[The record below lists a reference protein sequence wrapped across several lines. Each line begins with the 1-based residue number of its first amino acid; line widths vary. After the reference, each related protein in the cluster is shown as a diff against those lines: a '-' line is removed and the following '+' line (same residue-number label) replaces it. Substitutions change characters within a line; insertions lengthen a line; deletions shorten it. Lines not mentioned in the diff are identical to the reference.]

1 MNPGPSL
8 RFAPIAA
15 CALSFVLLTACGGG
29 GSDTS
34 SDPSGETAE
43 GFPTTVETLFGD
55 VEIEDRPENVVA
67 LGWSDAETA
76 LALGV
81 QPVGVSDWQDYGGA
95 GVGPWATDLFDSEP
109 GEVGTMEPNIEA
121 IASLETDGTP
131 ANRPHHPQA
140 PTIEPLASLEPDVIR
155 DTRSDNSQERHD
167 TLTPIAPVVGAPP
180 EVEVNYGTS
189 WQQQTRQVAQVL
201 GKEERGEEL
210 VTELEERF
218 TQIREDNPEFA
229 DTTIAVGAYFDGQ
242 YGAYVPGD
250 TRVDLLTELGFEYKS
265 ALAERVDG
273 DFYTDLSAELVEEL
287 DADLTVVFPIGGPET
302 GEFLHEDPVLQSI
315 PSAKDDRLIVV
326 DDLDLANAFSS
337 GSTLGINH
345 ALDEIVSQIQEAVG
359 E

>member
-15 CALSFVLLTACGGG
+15 CALSFALLTACGGG

-109 GEVGTMEPNIEA
+109 VEVGTMEPNIEA
-121 IASLETDGTP
+121 IASLE
-131 ANRPHHPQA
+131 
-140 PTIEPLASLEPDVIR
+140 PDVIL

-180 EVEVNYGTS
+180 EVEVDYGTS

-201 GKEERGEEL
+201 GEEERGEEL

-315 PSAKDDRLIVV
+315 PSAEDDRLIIV

>member
-109 GEVGTMEPNIEA
+109 VEVGTMEPNIEA
-121 IASLETDGTP
+121 IASLE
-131 ANRPHHPQA
+131 
-140 PTIEPLASLEPDVIR
+140 PDVIL

-201 GKEERGEEL
+201 GEEERGEEL

-315 PSAKDDRLIVV
+315 PSAEDDRLIIV

>member
-15 CALSFVLLTACGGG
+15 CTLSFALLTACGGG

-109 GEVGTMEPNIEA
+109 VEVGTMEPNIEA
-121 IASLETDGTP
+121 IASLE
-131 ANRPHHPQA
+131 
-140 PTIEPLASLEPDVIR
+140 PDVIL

>member
-109 GEVGTMEPNIEA
+109 VEVGTMEPNIEA
-121 IASLETDGTP
+121 IASLE
-131 ANRPHHPQA
+131 
-140 PTIEPLASLEPDVIR
+140 PDVIL
-155 DTRSDNSQERHD
+155 DTRSDNSQERRN

>member
-15 CALSFVLLTACGGG
+15 CALSFALLTACGGG

-109 GEVGTMEPNIEA
+109 VEVGTMEPNIEA
-121 IASLETDGTP
+121 IASLE
-131 ANRPHHPQA
+131 
-140 PTIEPLASLEPDVIR
+140 PDVIL

-210 VTELEERF
+210 ITELEERF

-302 GEFLHEDPVLQSI
+302 GEFLHQDPVLQSI
-315 PSAKDDRLIVV
+315 PSAEDDRLIIV

>member
-15 CALSFVLLTACGGG
+15 CALSFALLTACGGG

-55 VEIEDRPENVVA
+55 VEIEHRPENVVA

-109 GEVGTMEPNIEA
+109 VEVGTMEPNIEA
-121 IASLETDGTP
+121 IASLE
-131 ANRPHHPQA
+131 
-140 PTIEPLASLEPDVIR
+140 PDVIL

-201 GKEERGEEL
+201 GEEERGEEL

-218 TQIREDNPEFA
+218 TQIREDNPGFA

-315 PSAKDDRLIVV
+315 PSAKDDRLIIV

>member
-109 GEVGTMEPNIEA
+109 VEVGTMEPNIEA
-121 IASLETDGTP
+121 IASLE
-131 ANRPHHPQA
+131 
-140 PTIEPLASLEPDVIR
+140 PDVIL

-315 PSAKDDRLIVV
+315 PSAEDDRLIIV

>member
-109 GEVGTMEPNIEA
+109 VEVGTMEPNIEA
-121 IASLETDGTP
+121 IASLE
-131 ANRPHHPQA
+131 
-140 PTIEPLASLEPDVIR
+140 PDVIL

>member
-109 GEVGTMEPNIEA
+109 VEVGTMEPNIEA
-121 IASLETDGTP
+121 IASLE
-131 ANRPHHPQA
+131 
-140 PTIEPLASLEPDVIR
+140 PDVIL

-210 VTELEERF
+210 ITELEERF

-302 GEFLHEDPVLQSI
+302 GEFLHQDPVLQSI
-315 PSAKDDRLIVV
+315 PSAEDDRLIIV

>member
-15 CALSFVLLTACGGG
+15 CTLSFALLTACGGG

-109 GEVGTMEPNIEA
+109 VEVGTMEPNIEA
-121 IASLETDGTP
+121 IASLE
-131 ANRPHHPQA
+131 
-140 PTIEPLASLEPDVIR
+140 PDVIL

-180 EVEVNYGTS
+180 EVEVDYGTS

-201 GKEERGEEL
+201 GEEERGEEL

-265 ALAERVDG
+265 ALAERGDG

-315 PSAKDDRLIVV
+315 PSAEDDRLIIV

>member
-15 CALSFVLLTACGGG
+15 CALSFALLTACGGG

-109 GEVGTMEPNIEA
+109 VEVGTMEPNIEA
-121 IASLETDGTP
+121 IASLE
-131 ANRPHHPQA
+131 
-140 PTIEPLASLEPDVIR
+140 PDVIL

-315 PSAKDDRLIVV
+315 PSAEDDRLIIV

-359 E
+359 Y

>member
-15 CALSFVLLTACGGG
+15 CTLSFALLTACGGG

-34 SDPSGETAE
+34 SDPSGETTE

-95 GVGPWATDLFDSEP
+95 GVGPWATTLFDSEP
-109 GEVGTMEPNIEA
+109 VEVGTMEPNIEA
-121 IASLETDGTP
+121 IASLE
-131 ANRPHHPQA
+131 
-140 PTIEPLASLEPDVIR
+140 PDVIL

-180 EVEVNYGTS
+180 EVEVDYGTS

-201 GKEERGEEL
+201 GEEERGEEL

-265 ALAERVDG
+265 ALAERGDG

-315 PSAKDDRLIVV
+315 PSAEDDRLIIV

>member
-109 GEVGTMEPNIEA
+109 VEVGTMEPNIEA
-121 IASLETDGTP
+121 IASLE
-131 ANRPHHPQA
+131 
-140 PTIEPLASLEPDVIR
+140 PDVIL

-180 EVEVNYGTS
+180 EVEVDYGTS

-315 PSAKDDRLIVV
+315 PSAEDDRLIIV

>member
-15 CALSFVLLTACGGG
+15 CTLSFALLTACGGG

-34 SDPSGETAE
+34 SDPSGETTE

-109 GEVGTMEPNIEA
+109 VEVGTMEPNIEA
-121 IASLETDGTP
+121 IASLE
-131 ANRPHHPQA
+131 
-140 PTIEPLASLEPDVIR
+140 PDVIL

-265 ALAERVDG
+265 ALAERGDG

>member
-15 CALSFVLLTACGGG
+15 CALSFALLTACGGG

-109 GEVGTMEPNIEA
+109 VEVGTMEPNIEA
-121 IASLETDGTP
+121 IASLE
-131 ANRPHHPQA
+131 
-140 PTIEPLASLEPDVIR
+140 PDVIL

-210 VTELEERF
+210 ITELEERF

-315 PSAKDDRLIVV
+315 PSAEDDRLIIV
-326 DDLDLANAFSS
+326 DDPDLANAFSS

>member
-15 CALSFVLLTACGGG
+15 CALSFALLTACGGG

-109 GEVGTMEPNIEA
+109 VEVGTMEPNIEA
-121 IASLETDGTP
+121 IASLE
-131 ANRPHHPQA
+131 
-140 PTIEPLASLEPDVIR
+140 PDVIL

-315 PSAKDDRLIVV
+315 PSAEDDRLIIV

>member
-15 CALSFVLLTACGGG
+15 CTLSFALLTACGGG

-109 GEVGTMEPNIEA
+109 VEVGTMEPNIEA
-121 IASLETDGTP
+121 IASLE
-131 ANRPHHPQA
+131 
-140 PTIEPLASLEPDVIR
+140 PDVIL

-265 ALAERVDG
+265 ALAERGDG

-315 PSAKDDRLIVV
+315 PSAEDDRLIIV

>member
-15 CALSFVLLTACGGG
+15 CALSFALLTACGGG

-109 GEVGTMEPNIEA
+109 VEVGTMEPNIEA
-121 IASLETDGTP
+121 IASLE
-131 ANRPHHPQA
+131 
-140 PTIEPLASLEPDVIR
+140 PDVIL

-315 PSAKDDRLIVV
+315 PSAKDDRLIIV

>member
-15 CALSFVLLTACGGG
+15 CTLSFALLTACGGG

-34 SDPSGETAE
+34 SDPSGETTE

-95 GVGPWATDLFDSEP
+95 GVGPWATTLFDSEP
-109 GEVGTMEPNIEA
+109 VEVGTMEPNIEA
-121 IASLETDGTP
+121 IASLE
-131 ANRPHHPQA
+131 
-140 PTIEPLASLEPDVIR
+140 PDVIL

-180 EVEVNYGTS
+180 EVEVDYGTS

-201 GKEERGEEL
+201 GEEERGEEL

-315 PSAKDDRLIVV
+315 PSAEDDRLIIV

>member
-15 CALSFVLLTACGGG
+15 CALSFILLTACGGG

-109 GEVGTMEPNIEA
+109 VEVGTMEPNIEA
-121 IASLETDGTP
+121 IASLE
-131 ANRPHHPQA
+131 
-140 PTIEPLASLEPDVIR
+140 PDVIL

>member
-15 CALSFVLLTACGGG
+15 CALSFALLTACGGG

-34 SDPSGETAE
+34 SDPSGETTE

-109 GEVGTMEPNIEA
+109 VEVGTMEPNIEA
-121 IASLETDGTP
+121 IASLE
-131 ANRPHHPQA
+131 
-140 PTIEPLASLEPDVIR
+140 PDVIL

-180 EVEVNYGTS
+180 EVEVDYGTS

-201 GKEERGEEL
+201 GEEERGEEL

-265 ALAERVDG
+265 ALAERGDG

-315 PSAKDDRLIVV
+315 PSAEDDRLIIV
-326 DDLDLANAFSS
+326 DDPDLANAFSS

>member
-15 CALSFVLLTACGGG
+15 CALSFALLTACGGG

-109 GEVGTMEPNIEA
+109 VEVGTMEPNIEA
-121 IASLETDGTP
+121 IASLE
-131 ANRPHHPQA
+131 
-140 PTIEPLASLEPDVIR
+140 PDVIL

-315 PSAKDDRLIVV
+315 PSAEDDRLIIV
-326 DDLDLANAFSS
+326 DDPDLANAFSS

>member
-109 GEVGTMEPNIEA
+109 VEVGTMEPNIEA
-121 IASLETDGTP
+121 IASLE
-131 ANRPHHPQA
+131 
-140 PTIEPLASLEPDVIR
+140 PDVIL

-315 PSAKDDRLIVV
+315 PSAEDDRLIIV
-326 DDLDLANAFSS
+326 DDPDLANAFSS

>member
-15 CALSFVLLTACGGG
+15 CTLSFALLTACGGG

-109 GEVGTMEPNIEA
+109 VEVGTMEPNIEA
-121 IASLETDGTP
+121 IASLE
-131 ANRPHHPQA
+131 
-140 PTIEPLASLEPDVIR
+140 PDVIL

-315 PSAKDDRLIVV
+315 PSAEDDRLIIV